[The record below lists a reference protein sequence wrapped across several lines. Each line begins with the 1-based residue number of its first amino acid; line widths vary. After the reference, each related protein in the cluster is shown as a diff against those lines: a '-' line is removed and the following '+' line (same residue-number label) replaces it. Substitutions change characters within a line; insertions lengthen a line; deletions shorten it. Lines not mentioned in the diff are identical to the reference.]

1 MDTTASADRTNAFTF
16 RRESETNTNLD
27 HLPPEVE
34 EWWVENVKSMYDLES
49 SREIFEAIL
58 RLSLKR
64 GLYQS
69 TFETL
74 KAGTKQLLAGE
85 NPESLQSRQMYAL
98 CRKGVYPKSLKEE
111 FLFMLKEVNSDYTGI
126 VPRLTQAASKDTIE
140 SVGHGVKHTNSM
152 YANLLLRNSGLNEW
166 VTIW

>member
-1 MDTTASADRTNAFTF
+1 
-16 RRESETNTNLD
+16 
-27 HLPPEVE
+27 
-34 EWWVENVKSMYDLES
+34 MYDLES
-49 SREIFEAIL
+49 SRDVFHAIL
-58 RLSLKR
+58 QLSLKR
-64 GLYQS
+64 GLYES

-98 CRKGVYPKSLKEE
+98 CRKGVYLKSLKEE

-126 VPRLTQAASKDTIE
+126 VPGLTQAASKDTIE
-140 SVGHGVKHTNSM
+140 SVSHSVKHINSM
-152 YANLLLRNSGLNEW
+152 CASLLLRNSGLNEW